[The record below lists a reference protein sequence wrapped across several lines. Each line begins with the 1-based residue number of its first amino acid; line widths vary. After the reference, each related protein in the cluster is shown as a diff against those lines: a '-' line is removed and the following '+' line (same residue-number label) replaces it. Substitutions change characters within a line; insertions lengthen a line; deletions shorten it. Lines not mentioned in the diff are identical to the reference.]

1 MKRGTLITLIIIGAL
16 LAAAII
22 YSIASGGEKERIL
35 EAEVERGNFEILVTV
50 TGELQAERS
59 TEINAPLQLR
69 SRRLR
74 IRDVKIQDLVPEG
87 TLVDSGDYVAT
98 LDRSEAD
105 NTLKDIMDQVEQEQ
119 SRYDKTRIDTTIQL
133 RELRDQLINLK
144 FAVEEAKI
152 KLEQSEF
159 EPPATIR
166 QAQID
171 LDKAERA
178 YEQAKK
184 NYKLK
189 VERARADMTDVA
201 IELAEEHRRMEE
213 MQEVLENFI
222 IKAPSPGM
230 VIYKKEWSGQKRTV
244 GSTVQPW
251 DLTVATLPDLSSM
264 VSRTY
269 VNEIDIRK
277 IKKGQQVRIGVD
289 AFPEKSYTGVVD
301 DVANIGEQLPN
312 TDAKVFE
319 VTIKLNEYDS
329 ILRPSM
335 TTSNMIVTD
344 VYKDVLHIPL
354 EAVHSNDSISWVYK
368 KNHTKQVVMLGA
380 ANENQIILEKG
391 LEEGE
396 RVLLSKP
403 SDAEDYKLRGEEL
416 IPEII
421 ARKEAPEDSLR
432 QEQGKRKTSESPRTR
447 RRRVQQ

>member
-1 MKRGTLITLIIIGAL
+1 MITLIIIGAV

-35 EAEVERGNFEILVTV
+35 EAKVEKGDFEILVTV

-59 TEINAPLQLR
+59 TEINAPMQLR

-74 IRDVKIQDLVPEG
+74 IRDVKIQDLVTEG
-87 TLVDSGDYVAT
+87 TVVDSGDYVAT

-119 SRYDKTRIDTTIQL
+119 SRYDKTKIDTTIQL

-178 YEQAKK
+178 YEQARK

-189 VERARADMTDVA
+189 VERARADMTDVT
-201 IELAEEHRRMEE
+201 IELAEERRRMEE
-213 MQEVLENFI
+213 MQEVLENFV
-222 IKAPSPGM
+222 IKAPAPGM
-230 VIYKKEWSGQKRTV
+230 VIYKKEWNGQKRTV

-264 VSRTY
+264 ISKTY

-277 IKKGQQVRIGVD
+277 ISEGQQVRIGVD

-319 VTIKLNEYDS
+319 VSVKVNEYDS

-335 TTSNMIVTD
+335 TTSNKIVTD
-344 VYKDVLHIPL
+344 VYKDVLYIPL
-354 EAVHSNDSISWVYK
+354 EAVRSNDSISWVYK
-368 KNHTKQVVMLGA
+368 NNRTKQVVILGA
-380 ANENQIILEKG
+380 SNENQIIVEKG

-396 RVLLSKP
+396 TVLLSKP
-403 SDAEDYKLRGEEL
+403 PDAEDYKLRGEEL

-421 ARKEAPEDSLR
+421 ARKEAREDSLQ
-432 QEQGKRKTSESPRTR
+432 QEQGEQKTPDVQKKRRHPRSPGS
-447 RRRVQQ
+447 